1 VGAPEATRERVA
13 LRCLQEVGRPV
24 VAAGGDAA
32 ATARVLR
39 VDGGARSC
47 EDVLFRLIREVRGSS
62 YAGMRTLTIHIR
74 LPILSG
80 SAEVLLSACVCFCSC
95 LEAFHL
101 EAFHPG
107 NGVSG

>member
-1 VGAPEATRERVA
+1 
-13 LRCLQEVGRPV
+13 V

-47 EDVLFRLIREVRGSS
+47 EDVLFRLMREVRGS
-62 YAGMRTLTIHIR
+62 YAGMCTLAVHIR
-74 LPILSG
+74 LPILSDC
-80 SAEVLLSACVCFCSC
+80 AQVLLSACICFCSR
-95 LEAFHL
+95 L

-107 NGVSG
+107 NRVSG